1 MIDIE
6 DAGRMLSA
14 METDVNAFLE
24 GSRNDDCVNWAL
36 VYMID
41 AKNNE
46 REVTP
51 SDIKTAFL
59 YALASLSKRQR
70 DSLADWEDDPVDKV
84 VKCYYL
90 YWSLEPEQ
98 IAEKIIDQGGY
109 CGTAETD

>member
-6 DAGRMLSA
+6 DAGRMLRA

-59 YALASLSKRQR
+59 HALVRLSKCQR
-70 DSLADWEDDPVDKV
+70 YSLANWEEDPFDKV
-84 VKCYYL
+84 YKCYCL